1 MILHKHH
8 LHSGIRE
15 RMNFMHREYWFVSKM
30 ERICLVQNFQK
41 NREKRLIIRWCFREN
56 LYFNFRGKSTIAR
69 HWIPNYIQQMEM
81 DIYFGM
87 CQIVMSDCLW
97 WIWIGVILSRCWWDG
112 RYRWDRYFDKSIGWT
127 ETWEIVGNCR
137 LFFCGDVLTC
147 HFLDCMTRIQLQQ
160 LLKCWWRCR
169 AVMS

>member
-1 MILHKHH
+1 
-8 LHSGIRE
+8 
-15 RMNFMHREYWFVSKM
+15 M

-41 NREKRLIIRWCFREN
+41 NREKRPIIRWCFREN

-81 DIYFGM
+81 DICFGM

-112 RYRWDRYFDKSIGWT
+112 RYRWDRWSFKWVAGSDRIGGVYLQCGWDRYFDKSFGWT